1 MSRFVLVSSLVV
13 WLAVAPKAVA
23 QIDRTF
29 IVVSGQTSDA
39 VTYYIAGNQLGLL
52 PTDPGGQYYCFKG
65 TLNVGVVGLG
75 VRDALVPEPGL
86 PYISSVSSCGG
97 GGARSQPTVKRTRVN
112 GLPAADIPTDT
123 RWFNWWVS
131 TDTTTWTLLEPTV
144 PVTLHG
150 VTFTAL
156 EPGLGSAAGNIPA
169 VGGIGLAVLVAALLG
184 VGAFIIT
191 RRRRA
196 SVS

>member
-1 MSRFVLVSSLVV
+1 MSRVT
-13 WLAVAPKAVA
+13 VAALSVALFSVIPKASGES
-23 QIDRTF
+23 DRTF
-29 IVVSGQTSDA
+29 ILVSGQTSDA
-39 VTYYIAGNQLGLL
+39 VTYYIAGNQLGHL
-52 PTDPGGQYYCFKG
+52 PTEPPGPYYCFKG

-86 PYISSVSSCGG
+86 PSISGVSSCGG
-97 GGARSQPTVKRTRVN
+97 GGSISQPPVKRTRVN
-112 GLPAADIPTDT
+112 GVPAADIIADN
-123 RWFNWWVS
+123 RWFNLWVS
-131 TDTTTWTLLEPTV
+131 TDNSTWALLEPTV

-150 VTFTAL
+150 VMFTVL
-156 EPGLGSAAGNIPA
+156 EPGLGNAAGNIPA

-191 RRRRA
+191 RRRRE